1 MTVQASD
8 PRSGWFR
15 FLHHRTPLEWSNNVD
30 ERLAYIQ
37 KEKPPHEVGGR
48 LAAIIRIPDDAV
60 PLALREAWRAYEE
73 AGWVRAEAG
82 RAYEEAGRAYE
93 EAGRV
98 REEAW
103 PYEEAGRVHGEA
115 WRAYEEAGR
124 VRAEAGRA
132 YAEAGR
138 AYNTTDFVLQFGPLP
153 EGVTWNGKELIFA
166 CGQEEPP
173 A

>member
-15 FLHHRTPLEWSNNVD
+15 FLHHETPLEWSNNVD

-37 KEKPPHEVGGR
+37 QGKPPHEVGGR

-60 PLALREAWRAYEE
+60 PLALRATRRAYRE
-73 AGWVRAEAG
+73 AE
-82 RAYEEAGRAYE
+82 
-93 EAGRV
+93 
-98 REEAW
+98 
-103 PYEEAGRVHGEA
+103 
-115 WRAYEEAGR
+115 
-124 VRAEAGRA
+124 
-132 YAEAGR
+132 R
-138 AYNTTDFVLQFGPLP
+138 AYNTIDFVLQFGPLP

-166 CGQEEPP
+166 S

>member
-15 FLHHRTPLEWSNNVD
+15 FLHHETPLEWSDNVD

-60 PLALREAWRAYEE
+60 PLALREAWRACEE
-73 AGWVRAEAG
+73 ARQAYGEAWRAGEEAW
-82 RAYEEAGRAYE
+82 RACEEAGRAYE
-93 EAGRV
+93 EAERA
-98 REEAW
+98 RE
-103 PYEEAGRVHGEA
+103 EA
-115 WRAYEEAGR
+115 WRAY
-124 VRAEAGRA
+124 
-132 YAEAGR
+132 
-138 AYNTTDFVLQFGPLP
+138 NTIDFVLQFGPLP

-166 CGQEEPP
+166 S